1 MIIKV
6 NRATKHTL
14 FVAFLYSIS
23 RMKEELQATIESHG
37 ENSSFADKVRFEL
50 KILER
55 TKNHIDQAKENEQG
69 ISEIYIVESW

>member
-1 MIIKV
+1 
-6 NRATKHTL
+6 
-14 FVAFLYSIS
+14 
-23 RMKEELQATIESHG
+23 MKEELQATIESHG